1 MQTIWG
7 EVWSLG
13 AAAGVT
19 LFFATGFVAS
29 YTAYWQHLLAESQ
42 PLRRWGVA
50 LAAIAL
56 AAALYLV
63 STVSVDRAL
72 MFHNMALFILVFI
85 TLDEGTSSAEFG
97 LRAAALLAMLAYH
110 HASNLQGPAFWLA
123 AGLIVL
129 WLAVVRRLG
138 HAIRYHV
145 ARHIL
150 AFSVVGL
157 VYWPFLLLPA
167 RRVTELGVGLGLYS
181 LTVVATG
188 VALRRNRLFRRI
200 SAENARQATY
210 DALTNAKNYATFQR
224 DLVAAFDHA
233 QATGQPLA
241 MMAIDLDH
249 FKQLNDHYGHLAG
262 NALLAGVAEALR
274 GVLGDFTLYRTG
286 GEEFNVLLPG
296 AAAPVAATLA
306 TTCWATVRGRAFR
319 VEAADVRLSLSIGV
333 ASLQAADQSVDA
345 LFARADDSLYQSKH
359 AGRDTVTVDGQ
370 TERRAK
376 RPPIETYTFY
386 TQGVVDVTAEAR
398 RVASVIEVGRYA
410 YDVERWLPLPEPVPL
425 ANQLAFAATCAS
437 ATPVVVTVSAA
448 SNLAAPAVLAAL
460 EAHVAAHP
468 TLPRPELRLTALPE
482 ARAWAA
488 LQAAGFRVGAVCEP
502 AAVPAALHLGL
513 AALWV
518 DDAGFAAA
526 FGPSERHRLIA
537 SARAKGCELV
547 ATGIETAAAAA
558 AFGTARGGR
567 LASGYYFDRPALP
580 RFS

>member
-7 EVWSLG
+7 EAWSLG

-29 YTAYWQHLLAESQ
+29 YTAYWQHLLAERQ

-50 LAAIAL
+50 IAAIAL

-63 STVSVDRAL
+63 NTVSVDRAL

-85 TLDEGTSSAEFG
+85 TLDEGTSSGEFG

-110 HASNLQGPAFWLA
+110 HAGNLQGPAFWLA

-157 VYWPFLLLPA
+157 VYWPFLLLPL
-167 RRVTELGVGLGLYS
+167 RRLTELGVGLGLYS

-200 SAENARQATY
+200 SADNARQATY

-224 DLVAAFDHA
+224 DLVTAFAHA

-262 NALLAGVAEALR
+262 NALLAGVADALR
-274 GVLGDFTLYRTG
+274 GVLGEFTLYRTG

-296 AAAPVAATLA
+296 VLAPAAAALA
-306 TTCWATVRGRAFR
+306 TTCWATVRGRTFQVAT
-319 VEAADVRLSLSIGV
+319 ADVRLSLSIGV

-345 LFARADDSLYQSKH
+345 LFAKADDSLYQSKH

-370 TERRAK
+370 TERRAT
-376 RPPIETYTFY
+376 RPAIETYTFY
-386 TQGVVDVTAEAR
+386 TQAVVDVTAEAR

-410 YDVERWLPLPEPVPL
+410 YDVERWLTLPEPVPL
-425 ANQLAFAATCAS
+425 ANQLAFAATCAI
-437 ATPVVVTVSAA
+437 ATPVVVTVSA

-468 TLPRPELRLTALPE
+468 KLPRPELRLTALPE
-482 ARAWAA
+482 PKAWAA

-502 AAVPAALHLGL
+502 TAVPAALHLGL

-518 DDAGFAAA
+518 DDAGLAAA
-526 FGPSERHRLIA
+526 FGPSECHRLIA
-537 SARAKGCELV
+537 TARAKGCELV
-547 ATGIETAAAAA
+547 ATGIENAAAAE